1 VSRLPPASRPAQ
13 ALTSREAEVS
23 HLYGSGLPIVDIGT
37 QLNRANQTVST
48 QKIKAMKRI
57 GIGRNA
63 DLFQYEYQT
72 GRAASCTKDNT

>member
-1 VSRLPPASRPAQ
+1 
-13 ALTSREAEVS
+13 
-23 HLYGSGLPIVDIGT
+23 
-37 QLNRANQTVST
+37 LNRANQTVST